1 MNTIKTI
8 YSWQLAA
15 GSWPFASRFP
25 LPASRLP
32 LLSIILLCCFL
43 INVAKTSAQEN
54 LTADKTFQQLQYR
67 TAIEKFRK
75 DYAHAKKGTPEKTR
89 CAFMLG
95 ESYRLVNEPEKAEP
109 FYSEVVQAAEADKYP
124 TARLYLADILR
135 QKGNCTE
142 AKIQYQK
149 FLDKNPGNQAGEA
162 GIRSCDL
169 ITQSSQVFTGY
180 EIQPEAYLN
189 STADDFAALIA
200 SPKADMI
207 VFTSDR
213 AIATGKELDNWT
225 GEDFSDLF
233 MSTAQKER
241 WSTPVLLDERGLINT
256 SANEG
261 TPSFNAKF
269 STLYFTRCRM
279 GEKEKQ
285 YCQIYRAA
293 QRGSTWDKPELVMAD
308 SSGNTGQPWIS
319 PDELRILFASSRQDG
334 RGGKDIWMA
343 ERKDKRKSFD
353 QPVNL
358 GSPVNTTGDEM
369 FPYLL
374 NDTVLYFASNAHPG
388 FGGLDLF
395 RSVLRNGS
403 WSQPE
408 NLLPPMNGNKD
419 DFAITFKNSTPEEG
433 FFSSNRE
440 GGKGGDDIYSFR
452 LKTLLFTLSGT
463 VSDANTKLPMNGVSV
478 YLISEKSDT
487 VLWCYTNEKG
497 NYRFGNEYVHRD
509 MSYDVLV
516 SYENYFN
523 QTFSIE
529 TKSWRENHD
538 FINDILLMAI
548 PEKPIVL
555 PEILWDLDKWDL
567 KPQYQD
573 SLQSLVKLLNDN
585 PKIVIEMGS
594 HTDSR
599 ASDEYNNEL
608 SQKRAQAVVDYLV
621 AKNIDPGRLVAK
633 GYGESIP
640 RTLDADMTREGYTFK
655 SGTVLTEKYILGLPS
670 KPIQEAAHQL
680 NRRTEFKVIAK

>member
-1 MNTIKTI
+1 
-8 YSWQLAA
+8 S
-15 GSWPFASRFP
+15 PFASSFP

-32 LLSIILLCCFL
+32 LLIIILISCFL
-43 INVAKTSAQEN
+43 INVAKISAQEN
-54 LTADKTFQQLQYR
+54 LTADKAFQQMQYR

-75 DYAHAKKGTPEKTR
+75 DYARAKKGTPEKTR

-109 FYSEVVQAAEADKYP
+109 FYSEVVQTTDTEKYP
-124 TARLYLADILR
+124 MARLYLADILR
-135 QKGNCTE
+135 QKGNCNE
-142 AKIQYQK
+142 AKVHYQK
-149 FLDKNPGNQAGEA
+149 YLEKVPGNQAGEA

-180 EIQPEAYLN
+180 EIQPESYLN
-189 STADDFAALIA
+189 STADDFAALFA
-200 SPKADMI
+200 SPKADKV
-207 VFTSDR
+207 VFTSNR
-213 AIATGKELDNWT
+213 ATATGKDLDNWT

-233 MSTAQKER
+233 ISTAQKER
-241 WSTPVLLDERGLINT
+241 WATPVLVDERGLINT

-269 STLYFTRCRM
+269 STLYFTRCKM
-279 GEKEKQ
+279 AEKEKQ
-285 YCQIYRAA
+285 YCQIFRAA

-308 SSGNTGQPWIS
+308 SSGNSGQPWIS
-319 PDELRILFASSRQDG
+319 PDELRIFFASNRQG
-334 RGGKDIWMA
+334 GQGGKDIWMA
-343 ERKDKRKSFD
+343 ERTDKRKPFD
-353 QPVNL
+353 KPINL
-358 GSPVNTTGDEM
+358 GAPVNTPGDEM

-374 NDTVLYFASNAHPG
+374 NDTVLYFASNSHPG

-395 RSVLRNGS
+395 RSVLRNGA

-419 DFAITFKNSTPEEG
+419 DFAITFKDSDNEQG
-433 FFSSNRE
+433 LFSSNRE
-440 GGKGGDDIYSFR
+440 GGKGGDDIYSFK
-452 LKTLLFTLSGT
+452 LKTLLFTLSGV
-463 VSDANTKLPMNGVSV
+463 VSDEKTKLPMKGVHV
-478 YLISEKSDT
+478 YLISEKGDSTLCMTD
-487 VLWCYTNEKG
+487 EKG
-497 NYRFGNEYVHRD
+497 SYRFGNESVHKD
-509 MSYDVLV
+509 MSYDVLA

-523 QTFSIE
+523 QIFSIE

-573 SLQSLVKLLNDN
+573 SLQSLIKLLNDN
-585 PKIVIEMGS
+585 PKIVIEMAS

-621 AKNIDPGRLVAK
+621 AKNIDRERLMAK